1 MIRITTLMENHPSEH
16 KALKAEHGLSFLV
29 EAGGKRFLFDC
40 GSGEDTL
47 YNAHRLGIDLT
58 AVDFTVCSHS
68 HYDHAAGF
76 RDMVEQGAGGRQL
89 YTGPGFWDKKYAFDG
104 VKYTDLSAGYDA
116 DFLATHGIEQRVCDG
131 LLPLV
136 EGCWLVGNFARRT
149 TFETIPPRF
158 VKGVIPHTVADDFSD
173 EICLAMQTS
182 RGLVVLV
189 GCSHP
194 GILNMIR
201 TVHEVLQQPVYAV
214 FGGTHL
220 VEADE
225 ARIEATVKEL
235 QNLGMSVLGLCH
247 CSGALAEEWLTCHSP
262 LQACHMA
269 VGDCIALE

>member
-1 MIRITTLMENHPSEH
+1 MIRIMTLMENQPSEN

-47 YNAHRLGIDLT
+47 YNAHRLGVDLT
-58 AVDFTVCSHS
+58 RVDFTVCSHS

-76 RDMVEQGAGGRQL
+76 RDLAEHGAGGSCL
-89 YTGPGFWDKKYAFDG
+89 YTGPGFWEPKYAFDG
-104 VKYTDLSAGYDA
+104 IKYTDLSAGYDA
-116 DFLATHGIEQRVCDG
+116 DFLKEHHIAHQVCDG
-131 LLPLV
+131 LLPLSD
-136 EGCWLVGNFARRT
+136 GCWLVGDFARST
-149 TFETIPPRF
+149 PFETIPSRF
-158 VKGVIPHTVADDFSD
+158 VKGTIPHTVTDDFSD
-173 EICLAMQTS
+173 EICLALQTTL
-182 RGLVVLV
+182 GLVVLV

-201 TVHEVLQQPVYAV
+201 TVHEVLQQPVYAI

-225 ARIEATVKEL
+225 ARIQATVTEL
-235 QNLGMSVLGLCH
+235 QAMGLAVLGLCH
-247 CSGALAEEWLTCHSP
+247 CSGSLAENWLTCHSS

-269 VGDCIALE
+269 VGDCIAFE